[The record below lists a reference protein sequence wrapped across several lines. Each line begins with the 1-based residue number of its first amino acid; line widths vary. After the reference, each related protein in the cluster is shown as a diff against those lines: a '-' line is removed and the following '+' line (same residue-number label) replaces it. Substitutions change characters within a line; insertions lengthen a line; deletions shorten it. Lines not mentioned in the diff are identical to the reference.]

1 MLALILIIYTCLLC
15 GSLETMSDDNR
26 LLAAGLEVIWNCTTA
41 AVTCVSTSPLYGSTT
56 ASGCITRGDGND
68 EQQSFPPPTVEVS
81 RDLPAWMMATVP
93 LYGVMCAVGLTGN
106 ALVVG
111 VVMRSAAMRSS
122 VTNNY
127 IVNLAVSDFCFLSGL
142 PLLMVTVVKQVK
154 TAFFLETMHWRELS
168 GISIIERGLFSPKM
182 SLRT

>member
-1 MLALILIIYTCLLC
+1 MNNQNRCNITNKMCAL
-15 GSLETMSDDNR
+15 LERMSEDNR
-26 LLAAGLEVIWNCTTA
+26 FLAAGLEMIWNCTPTV
-41 AVTCVSTSPLYGSTT
+41 VTCVSTSPLDGSTT
-56 ASGCITRGDGND
+56 TTGCTTRGDGND
-68 EQQSFPPPTVEVS
+68 EQQSFPPPAVDAS
-81 RDLPAWMMATVP
+81 RDLPAWLMATVP

-122 VTNNY
+122 ITNNY

-154 TAFFLETMHWRELS
+154 TAVF
-168 GISIIERGLFSPKM
+168 
-182 SLRT
+182 

>member
-1 MLALILIIYTCLLC
+1 MAQHNRMLAAVVEMT
-15 GSLETMSDDNR
+15 
-26 LLAAGLEVIWNCTTA
+26 WNCTVA
-41 AVTCVSTSPLYGSTT
+41 AITCVSTSPLEGAT
-56 ASGCITRGDGND
+56 AADGCSD
-68 EQQSFPPPTVEVS
+68 EQLLESFTSEPLGS

-93 LYGVMCAVGLTGN
+93 LYGIMCAVGLTGN

-142 PLLMVTVVKQVK
+142 PLLMVTVVKQVNDP
-154 TAFFLETMHWRELS
+154 FFR
-168 GISIIERGLFSPKM
+168 
-182 SLRT
+182 